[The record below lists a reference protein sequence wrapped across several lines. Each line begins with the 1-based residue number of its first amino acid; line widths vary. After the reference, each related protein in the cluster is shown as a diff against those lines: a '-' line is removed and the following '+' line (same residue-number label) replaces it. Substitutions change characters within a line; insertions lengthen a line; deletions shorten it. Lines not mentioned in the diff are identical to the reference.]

1 MIKNFFKYFAA
12 AAILCVL
19 YLFIT
24 LPTSCSKNN
33 SKQEEN
39 KEVNDDIPVSVPCD
53 NVARANELSEDIF
66 SFICLVEGG
75 VLNEKTSETY
85 HCGARW
91 TTWYGVTTTPEGKF
105 LKKGQRIT
113 KATAK
118 EWAFYHLRQQVYP
131 FLKYFS
137 HPLSDEQ
144 IIGICLFAYNVGG
157 EALTGYSADGEKIKE
172 PCEFF
177 KAVEKYEDPET
188 CVNKMTEYR
197 KSAGKRANGLLKRH
211 WVQGAAYLGILTARN
226 IGDLEPRKFYQ
237 TKNFGNYYWVD
248 KERQPQVGKDGFYK
262 LRFDDVTI
270 NNFFNMNEGVNV
282 TVNSIK

>member
-1 MIKNFFKYFAA
+1 MVKKFVNYFAA
-12 AAILCVL
+12 AVVL
-19 YLFIT
+19 FGMYLFIS
-24 LPTSCSKNN
+24 LPTSCSLN
-33 SKQEEN
+33 SEK
-39 KEVNDDIPVSVPCD
+39 KEDIEVYDSVETFD

-75 VLNEKTSETY
+75 IVNEKTGENY

-91 TTWYGVTTTPEGKF
+91 TTWYGVTTTPDGKF
-105 LKKGQRIT
+105 LKKGQRIP

-118 EWAFYHLRQQVYP
+118 AWAFEHLRKHVYP
-131 FLKYFS
+131 FLS
-137 HPLSDEQ
+137 HFTRKLTDEQ
-144 IIGICLFAYNVGG
+144 IIGVCLFIYNVGG
-157 EALTGYSADGEKIKE
+157 EALTGYSADGEKVKE

-177 KAVEKYEDPET
+177 ISVNKNEDPET

-226 IGDLEPRKFYQ
+226 ISDLEPRKFYQ

-248 KERQPQVGKDGFYK
+248 KEREPQADKYGFYR
-262 LRFDDVTI
+262 LRFDDVTV
-270 NNFFNMNEGVNV
+270 NTFFNMNEGDAV

>member
-1 MIKNFFKYFAA
+1 MTKNFFKYFAVA
-12 AAILCVL
+12 AVL
-19 YLFIT
+19 YVFYLFTT
-24 LPTSCSKNN
+24 LPTSCSLNTD
-33 SKQEEN
+33 KQDENEE
-39 KEVNDDIPVSVPCD
+39 VCDSVETFD
-53 NVARANELSEDIF
+53 NVARADSLSEDIF

-75 VLNEKTSETY
+75 VLNEKTGENY

-91 TTWYGVTTTPEGKF
+91 TTWYGVTTTPEGKL
-105 LKKGQRIT
+105 LKKGQRIS

-118 EWAFYHLRQQVYP
+118 EWAFYHLHKNVYP
-131 FLKYFS
+131 FLAYFD
-137 HPLSDEQ
+137 HKLTDEQ

-157 EALTGYSADGEKIKE
+157 EALTGYSLQGEKLKE

-177 KAVEKYEDPET
+177 IAVNNGDAPEE

-197 KSAGKRANGLLKRH
+197 RSAGKRANGLLKRH
-211 WVQGAAYLGILTARN
+211 WVQGAAYLGILTAKN
-226 IGDLEPRKFYQ
+226 IGELEPRKFYQ

-248 KERQPQVGKDGFYK
+248 KERQPLEDENGFYR
-262 LRFDDVTI
+262 LRYDDVII

>member
-1 MIKNFFKYFAA
+1 MVKKFVNYFAA
-12 AAILCVL
+12 AVVL
-19 YLFIT
+19 FGMYLFMS
-24 LPTSCSKNN
+24 LPTSCSLN
-33 SKQEEN
+33 SEK
-39 KEVNDDIPVSVPCD
+39 KEDIEVRDSVETFD

-75 VLNEKTSETY
+75 IVNEKTGENY

-91 TTWYGVTTTPEGKF
+91 TTWYGVTTTPDGKF
-105 LKKGQRIT
+105 LKKGQRIP

-118 EWAFYHLRQQVYP
+118 AWAFEHLRKHVYP
-131 FLKYFS
+131 FLS
-137 HPLSDEQ
+137 HFTRKLTDEQ
-144 IIGICLFAYNVGG
+144 IIGVCLFIYNVGG
-157 EALTGYSADGEKIKE
+157 EALTGYSADGEKVKE

-177 KAVEKYEDPET
+177 ISVNKNEDPET

-226 IGDLEPRKFYQ
+226 ISDLEPRKFYQ

-248 KERQPQVGKDGFYK
+248 KERQPQADKYGFYR
-262 LRFDDVTI
+262 LRFDDVTV
-270 NNFFNMNEGVNV
+270 NTFFNMNEGDTV

>member
-1 MIKNFFKYFAA
+1 MVKKFVNYFAA
-12 AAILCVL
+12 AVVL
-19 YLFIT
+19 FGMYLFMS
-24 LPTSCSKNN
+24 LPTSCSLN
-33 SKQEEN
+33 SEK
-39 KEVNDDIPVSVPCD
+39 KEDIEVYDSVETFD

-75 VLNEKTSETY
+75 IVNEKTGENY

-91 TTWYGVTTTPEGKF
+91 TTWYGVTTTPDGKF
-105 LKKGQRIT
+105 LKKGQRIP

-118 EWAFYHLRQQVYP
+118 AWAFEHLRKHVYP
-131 FLKYFS
+131 FLS
-137 HPLSDEQ
+137 HFTRKLTDEQ
-144 IIGICLFAYNVGG
+144 IIGVCLFIYNVGG
-157 EALTGYSADGEKIKE
+157 EALTGYSADGKKVKE

-177 KAVEKYEDPET
+177 ISVNKNEDPET

-226 IGDLEPRKFYQ
+226 ISDLEPRKFYQ

-248 KERQPQVGKDGFYK
+248 KEREPQADKYGFYR
-262 LRFDDVTI
+262 LRFDDVTV
-270 NNFFNMNEGVNV
+270 NTFFNMNEGDAV

>member
-1 MIKNFFKYFAA
+1 MTKNFFKYFAVA
-12 AAILCVL
+12 AVL
-19 YLFIT
+19 YVFYLFTT
-24 LPTSCSKNN
+24 LPTSCSLNTD
-33 SKQEEN
+33 KQENE
-39 KEVNDDIPVSVPCD
+39 EVCDSDSVETFD
-53 NVARANELSEDIF
+53 NVASADALSEDIF

-75 VLNEKTSETY
+75 VLNEKTGENY

-91 TTWYGVTTTPEGKF
+91 TTWYGVTTTPEGKL
-105 LKKGQRIT
+105 LKKGQRIP

-118 EWAFYHLRQQVYP
+118 AWAFYHLRKNVYP
-131 FLKYFS
+131 FLAYFD
-137 HPLSDEQ
+137 HKLTDEQ

-157 EALTGYSADGEKIKE
+157 EALTGYSAEGEKIKE

-177 KAVEKYEDPET
+177 IAVNNGDAPEE

-211 WVQGAAYLGILTARN
+211 WVQGAAYLGILTSNN
-226 IGDLEPRKFYQ
+226 IGELEPRKFYQ

-248 KERQPQVGKDGFYK
+248 KERQPLEDENGFYK
-262 LRFDDVTI
+262 MRYDDATVNT
-270 NNFFNMNEGVNV
+270 FFNMNEGVNV

>member
-1 MIKNFFKYFAA
+1 MTKNFFKYFAVA
-12 AAILCVL
+12 AVL
-19 YLFIT
+19 YVFYLFTT
-24 LPTSCSKNN
+24 LPTSCSLNTG
-33 SKQEEN
+33 KQENE
-39 KEVNDDIPVSVPCD
+39 EIYDSDSVETFD
-53 NVARANELSEDIF
+53 NVARADALSEDIF

-75 VLNEKTSETY
+75 VLNEKTGENY

-91 TTWYGVTTTPEGKF
+91 TTWYGVTTTPDGKF
-105 LKKGQRIT
+105 LKKGQHIP

-118 EWAFYHLRQQVYP
+118 AWAFYHLRKNVYP
-131 FLKYFS
+131 FLVYFD
-137 HPLSDEQ
+137 HKLTDEQ

-157 EALTGYSADGEKIKE
+157 EALTGYSVQGEKLKE

-177 KAVEKYEDPET
+177 IAVNNGDAPEE

-211 WVQGAAYLGILTARN
+211 WVQGAAYLGILTSNN
-226 IGDLEPRKFYQ
+226 IGELEPRKFYQ

-248 KERQPQVGKDGFYK
+248 KERQPLEDENGFYK
-262 LRFDDVTI
+262 MRYDDATVNT
-270 NNFFNMNEGVNV
+270 FFNMNEGVNV

>member
-1 MIKNFFKYFAA
+1 MTKNFFKYFAVA
-12 AAILCVL
+12 AVL
-19 YLFIT
+19 YVFYLFTT
-24 LPTSCSKNN
+24 LPTSCSLNTG
-33 SKQEEN
+33 KQENE
-39 KEVNDDIPVSVPCD
+39 EIYDSDSVETFD
-53 NVARANELSEDIF
+53 NVARADALSEDIF

-75 VLNEKTSETY
+75 ILNEKTGENY

-91 TTWYGVTTTPEGKF
+91 PTWYGVTTTPEGKL
-105 LKKGQRIT
+105 LKKGQRIP

-118 EWAFYHLRQQVYP
+118 AWAFYHLRKNVYP
-131 FLKYFS
+131 FLAYFD
-137 HPLSDEQ
+137 HKLTDEQ

-157 EALTGYSADGEKIKE
+157 EALTGYSAEGEKIKE

-177 KAVEKYEDPET
+177 IAVNNGDAPEE

-211 WVQGAAYLGILTARN
+211 WVQGAAYLGILTSNN
-226 IGDLEPRKFYQ
+226 IGELEPRKFYQ

-248 KERQPQVGKDGFYK
+248 KERQPLEDENGFYK
-262 LRFDDVTI
+262 MRYDDATVNT
-270 NNFFNMNEGVNV
+270 FFNMNEGVNV

>member
-1 MIKNFFKYFAA
+1 MVKNCFKYFAA
-12 AAILCVL
+12 ALVL
-19 YLFIT
+19 VGMYLFIT
-24 LPTSCSKNN
+24 LPTSCSLN
-33 SKQEEN
+33 SEKQED
-39 KEVNDDIPVSVPCD
+39 KEVCDSVETFD
-53 NVARANELSEDIF
+53 NVARADALSEDIF

-75 VLNEKTSETY
+75 VLKKTGENY

-91 TTWYGVTTTPEGKF
+91 TTWYGVTTTPDGKF
-105 LKKGQRIT
+105 LKKGQIIP
-113 KATAK
+113 KAQAK
-118 EWAFYHLRQQVYP
+118 AWSFEHLHKHVYP

-137 HPLSDEQ
+137 HKLSDEQ
-144 IIGICLFAYNVGG
+144 IIGICLFVYNVGG
-157 EALTGYSADGEKIKE
+157 EALTGYSADGEYVKE

-177 KAVEKYEDPET
+177 KAVNNGLAPEE

-211 WVQGAAYLGILTARN
+211 WVQGAAYLGILTANN

-248 KERQPQVGKDGFYK
+248 KERQPVADDNGFYK
-262 LRFDDVTI
+262 LRYDDATVNT
-270 NNFFNMNEGVNV
+270 FFNMNEGVDV

>member
-1 MIKNFFKYFAA
+1 MVKKFVNYFAA
-12 AAILCVL
+12 AVVL
-19 YLFIT
+19 FGMYLFMS
-24 LPTSCSKNN
+24 LPTSCSLN
-33 SKQEEN
+33 SEK
-39 KEVNDDIPVSVPCD
+39 KEDIELYDSVETFD

-75 VLNEKTSETY
+75 IVNEKTGENY

-91 TTWYGVTTTPEGKF
+91 TTWYGVTTTPDGKF
-105 LKKGQRIT
+105 LKKGQRIP

-118 EWAFYHLRQQVYP
+118 AWAFEHLRKHVYP
-131 FLKYFS
+131 FLS
-137 HPLSDEQ
+137 HFTRKLTDEQ
-144 IIGICLFAYNVGG
+144 IIGVCLFIYNVGG
-157 EALTGYSADGEKIKE
+157 EALTGYSADGEKVKE

-177 KAVEKYEDPET
+177 ISVNKNEDPET

-226 IGDLEPRKFYQ
+226 ISDLEPRKFYQ

-248 KERQPQVGKDGFYK
+248 KERQPQADKYGFYR
-262 LRFDDVTI
+262 LRFDDVTV
-270 NNFFNMNEGVNV
+270 NTFFNMNEGDAV

>member
-1 MIKNFFKYFAA
+1 MTKNFFKYFAVA
-12 AAILCVL
+12 AVL
-19 YLFIT
+19 YVFYLFTT
-24 LPTSCSKNN
+24 LPTSCSLNTN
-33 SKQEEN
+33 KQDENEEVCDSA
-39 KEVNDDIPVSVPCD
+39 EAFD
-53 NVARANELSEDIF
+53 NVARADSLSEDIF

-75 VLNEKTSETY
+75 VLNEKGENY

-91 TTWYGVTTTPEGKF
+91 TTWYGVTTTPEGKL
-105 LKKGQRIT
+105 LKKGQRIS

-118 EWAFYHLRQQVYP
+118 EWAFYHLHKNVYP
-131 FLKYFS
+131 FLAYFD
-137 HPLSDEQ
+137 HKLTDEQ

-157 EALTGYSADGEKIKE
+157 EALTGYSLQGEKLKE

-177 KAVEKYEDPET
+177 IAVNNGDAPEE

-197 KSAGKRANGLLKRH
+197 RSAGKRANGLLKRH
-211 WVQGAAYLGILTARN
+211 WVQGAAYLGILTAKN
-226 IGDLEPRKFYQ
+226 IGELEPRKFYQ

-248 KERQPQVGKDGFYK
+248 KERQPLEDENGFYR
-262 LRFDDVTI
+262 LRYDDVII

>member
-1 MIKNFFKYFAA
+1 MVKNCFKYFAA
-12 AAILCVL
+12 ALVL
-19 YLFIT
+19 VGMYLFIT
-24 LPTSCSKNN
+24 LPTSCSLN
-33 SKQEEN
+33 SEKQED
-39 KEVNDDIPVSVPCD
+39 KEVCDSVETFD
-53 NVARANELSEDIF
+53 NVARADALSEDIF

-75 VLNEKTSETY
+75 VLKKTGENY

-91 TTWYGVTTTPEGKF
+91 TTWYGVTTTPDGKF
-105 LKKGQRIT
+105 LKKGQIIP
-113 KATAK
+113 KAQAK
-118 EWAFYHLRQQVYP
+118 AWSFEHLHKHVYP

-137 HPLSDEQ
+137 HKLSDEQ
-144 IIGICLFAYNVGG
+144 IIGICLFVYNVGG
-157 EALTGYSADGEKIKE
+157 EALTGYSADGEQVKE

-177 KAVEKYEDPET
+177 KAVNNGLAPEE

-211 WVQGAAYLGILTARN
+211 WVQGAAYLGILTANN

-248 KERQPQVGKDGFYK
+248 KERQPVADENGFYK
-262 LRFDDVTI
+262 LRYDDATVNT
-270 NNFFNMNEGVNV
+270 FFNMNEGVDV

>member
-1 MIKNFFKYFAA
+1 MVKKFVNYFAA
-12 AAILCVL
+12 AVVL
-19 YLFIT
+19 FGMYLFMS
-24 LPTSCSKNN
+24 LPTSCSLN
-33 SKQEEN
+33 SEK
-39 KEVNDDIPVSVPCD
+39 KEDIELYDSVETFD

-75 VLNEKTSETY
+75 IVNEKTGENY

-91 TTWYGVTTTPEGKF
+91 TTWYGVTTTPDGKL
-105 LKKGQRIT
+105 LKKGQRIS

-118 EWAFYHLRQQVYP
+118 EWAFYHLRKNVYP
-131 FLKYFS
+131 FLAYFD
-137 HPLSDEQ
+137 HKLTDEQ

-157 EALTGYSADGEKIKE
+157 EALTGYSAEGEKIKE

-177 KAVEKYEDPET
+177 IAVNNGDAPEE

-226 IGDLEPRKFYQ
+226 ISDLEPRKFYQ

-248 KERQPQVGKDGFYK
+248 KEREPQADKYGFYR
-262 LRFDDVTI
+262 LRFDDVTV
-270 NNFFNMNEGVNV
+270 NTFFNMNEGDTV

>member
-1 MIKNFFKYFAA
+1 MTKNFFKYFA
-12 AAILCVL
+12 
-19 YLFIT
+19 
-24 LPTSCSKNN
+24 
-33 SKQEEN
+33 
-39 KEVNDDIPVSVPCD
+39 EVCDSAEAFD
-53 NVARANELSEDIF
+53 NVARADSLSEDIF

-75 VLNEKTSETY
+75 VLNEKGENY

-91 TTWYGVTTTPEGKF
+91 TTWYGVTTTPEGKL
-105 LKKGQRIT
+105 LKKGQRIS

-118 EWAFYHLRQQVYP
+118 EWAFYHLHKNVYP
-131 FLKYFS
+131 FLAYFD
-137 HPLSDEQ
+137 HKLTDEQ

-157 EALTGYSADGEKIKE
+157 EALTGYSLQGEKLKE

-177 KAVEKYEDPET
+177 IAVNNGDAPEE

-197 KSAGKRANGLLKRH
+197 RSAGKRANGLLKRH
-211 WVQGAAYLGILTARN
+211 WVQGAAYLGILTAKN
-226 IGDLEPRKFYQ
+226 IGELEPRKFYQ

-248 KERQPQVGKDGFYK
+248 KERQPLEDENGFYR
-262 LRFDDVTI
+262 LRYDDVII

>member
-1 MIKNFFKYFAA
+1 MKNYFAA
-12 AAILCVL
+12 VL
-19 YLFIT
+19 VFVGMYLFMS
-24 LPTSCSKNN
+24 LPTSCSLNTD
-33 SKQEEN
+33 KQDENEE
-39 KEVNDDIPVSVPCD
+39 VCDSVETFD
-53 NVARANELSEDIF
+53 NVARADSLSEDIF

-75 VLNEKTSETY
+75 VLNEKTGENY

-91 TTWYGVTTTPEGKF
+91 TTWYGVTTTPEGKL
-105 LKKGQRIT
+105 LKKGQRIP

-118 EWAFYHLRQQVYP
+118 AWSFEHLRKNVYP
-131 FLKYFS
+131 FLVYFK
-137 HPLSDEQ
+137 HKLTDEQ
-144 IIGICLFAYNVGG
+144 IIGICLFVYNVGG
-157 EALTGYSADGEKIKE
+157 EALTGYSVQGEKLKE

-177 KAVEKYEDPET
+177 IAVNNGDAPEE

-248 KERQPQVGKDGFYK
+248 KERQPIADENGFYK
-262 LRFDDVTI
+262 MRYDDATVNT
-270 NNFFNMNEGVNV
+270 FFNMNEGVNV

>member
-1 MIKNFFKYFAA
+1 MTKNFFKYFAVA
-12 AAILCVL
+12 AVL
-19 YLFIT
+19 YVFYLFTT
-24 LPTSCSKNN
+24 LPTSCSLNT
-33 SKQEEN
+33 KQDENEEVCDSA
-39 KEVNDDIPVSVPCD
+39 EAFD
-53 NVARANELSEDIF
+53 NVARADSLSEDIF

-75 VLNEKTSETY
+75 ILNEKTGENY

-91 TTWYGVTTTPEGKF
+91 TTWYGVTTTPEGKL
-105 LKKGQRIT
+105 LKKGQRIS

-118 EWAFYHLRQQVYP
+118 EWAFYHLHKNVYP
-131 FLKYFS
+131 FLAYFD
-137 HPLSDEQ
+137 HKLTDEQ

-157 EALTGYSADGEKIKE
+157 EALTGYSLQGEKLKE

-177 KAVEKYEDPET
+177 IAVNNGDAPEE

-211 WVQGAAYLGILTARN
+211 WVQGAAYLGILTSNN
-226 IGDLEPRKFYQ
+226 IGELEPRKFYQ

-248 KERQPQVGKDGFYK
+248 KERQPLEDENGFYK
-262 LRFDDVTI
+262 MRYDDATVNT
-270 NNFFNMNEGVNV
+270 FFNMNEGVNV

>member
-1 MIKNFFKYFAA
+1 MAKNFFKYFAVA
-12 AAILCVL
+12 AVL
-19 YLFIT
+19 YVFYLFTT
-24 LPTSCSKNN
+24 LPTSCSLNTG
-33 SKQEEN
+33 KQENE
-39 KEVNDDIPVSVPCD
+39 EIYDSDSVETFD
-53 NVARANELSEDIF
+53 NVARADALSEDIF

-75 VLNEKTSETY
+75 VLNEKTGENY

-91 TTWYGVTTTPEGKF
+91 TTWYGVTTTPDGKF
-105 LKKGQRIT
+105 LKKGQRIP

-118 EWAFYHLRQQVYP
+118 AWAFYHLRKNVYP
-131 FLKYFS
+131 FLVYFD
-137 HPLSDEQ
+137 HKLTDEQ

-157 EALTGYSADGEKIKE
+157 EALTGYSAEGEKIKE

-177 KAVEKYEDPET
+177 IAVNNGDAPEE

-211 WVQGAAYLGILTARN
+211 WVQGAAYLGILTSNN
-226 IGDLEPRKFYQ
+226 IGELEPRKFYQ

-248 KERQPQVGKDGFYK
+248 KERQPLEDENGFYK
-262 LRFDDVTI
+262 MRYDDVTV
-270 NNFFNMNEGVNV
+270 NTFFNMNEGVNV

>member
-1 MIKNFFKYFAA
+1 MVKKFVNYFAA
-12 AAILCVL
+12 AVVL
-19 YLFIT
+19 FGMYLFMS
-24 LPTSCSKNN
+24 LPTSCSLN
-33 SKQEEN
+33 SEK
-39 KEVNDDIPVSVPCD
+39 KEDIELNDSVETFD

-75 VLNEKTSETY
+75 IVNEKTGENY

-91 TTWYGVTTTPEGKF
+91 TTWYGVTTTPDGKF
-105 LKKGQRIT
+105 LKKGQRIP

-118 EWAFYHLRQQVYP
+118 AWAFEHLRKHVYP
-131 FLKYFS
+131 FLS
-137 HPLSDEQ
+137 HFTRKLTDEQ
-144 IIGICLFAYNVGG
+144 IIGVCLFIYNVGG
-157 EALTGYSADGEKIKE
+157 EALTGYSADGEKVKE

-177 KAVEKYEDPET
+177 ISVNKNEDPET

-226 IGDLEPRKFYQ
+226 ISDLEPRKFYQ

-248 KERQPQVGKDGFYK
+248 KEREPQADKYGFYR
-262 LRFDDVTI
+262 LRFDDVTV
-270 NNFFNMNEGVNV
+270 NTFFNMNEGDAV

>member
-1 MIKNFFKYFAA
+1 MTKNFFKYFAVA
-12 AAILCVL
+12 AVL
-19 YLFIT
+19 YVFYLFTT
-24 LPTSCSKNN
+24 LPTSCSLNTG
-33 SKQEEN
+33 KQENE
-39 KEVNDDIPVSVPCD
+39 EVCDSDSVETFD
-53 NVARANELSEDIF
+53 NVARADALSEDIF

-75 VLNEKTSETY
+75 VLNEKTGENY

-91 TTWYGVTTTPEGKF
+91 TTWYGVTTTPDGKL
-105 LKKGQRIT
+105 LKKGQRIP

-118 EWAFYHLRQQVYP
+118 AWAFYHLRKNVYP
-131 FLKYFS
+131 FLAYFD
-137 HPLSDEQ
+137 HKLTDEQ

-157 EALTGYSADGEKIKE
+157 EALTGYSAEGEKIKE

-177 KAVEKYEDPET
+177 IAVNNGDAPEE

-211 WVQGAAYLGILTARN
+211 WVQGAAYLGILTSNN
-226 IGDLEPRKFYQ
+226 IGELEPRKFYQ

-248 KERQPQVGKDGFYK
+248 KERQPLEDENGFYK
-262 LRFDDVTI
+262 MRYDDFII
-270 NNFFNMNEGVNV
+270 NNFFNMNEGKDV

>member
-1 MIKNFFKYFAA
+1 MTKNFFKYFAVA
-12 AAILCVL
+12 AVL
-19 YLFIT
+19 YVFYLFTT
-24 LPTSCSKNN
+24 LPTSCSLNTG
-33 SKQEEN
+33 KQENE
-39 KEVNDDIPVSVPCD
+39 EIYDSDSVETFD
-53 NVARANELSEDIF
+53 NVARADALSEDIF

-75 VLNEKTSETY
+75 VLNEKTGENY

-91 TTWYGVTTTPEGKF
+91 TTWYGVTTTPEGKL
-105 LKKGQRIT
+105 LKKGQRIP

-118 EWAFYHLRQQVYP
+118 AWAFYHLRKNVYP
-131 FLKYFS
+131 FLVYFD
-137 HPLSDEQ
+137 HKLTDEQ

-157 EALTGYSADGEKIKE
+157 EALTGYSAEGEKIKE

-177 KAVEKYEDPET
+177 IAVNNGDAPEE

-211 WVQGAAYLGILTARN
+211 WVQGAAYLGILTSNN
-226 IGDLEPRKFYQ
+226 IGELEPRKFYQ

-248 KERQPQVGKDGFYK
+248 KERQPLEDENGFYK
-262 LRFDDVTI
+262 MRYDDATVNT
-270 NNFFNMNEGVNV
+270 FFNMNEGVNV

>member
-1 MIKNFFKYFAA
+1 MVKKFVNYFAA
-12 AAILCVL
+12 AVVL
-19 YLFIT
+19 FGMYLFMS
-24 LPTSCSKNN
+24 LPTSCSLN
-33 SKQEEN
+33 SEK
-39 KEVNDDIPVSVPCD
+39 KEDIEIYDSVETFD

-75 VLNEKTSETY
+75 IVNEKTGENY

-91 TTWYGVTTTPEGKF
+91 TTWYGVTTTPDGKF
-105 LKKGQRIT
+105 LKKGQRIS

-118 EWAFYHLRQQVYP
+118 EWAFYHLRKNVYP
-131 FLKYFS
+131 FLAYFD
-137 HPLSDEQ
+137 HKLTDEQ

-157 EALTGYSADGEKIKE
+157 EALTGYSAEGEKIKE

-177 KAVEKYEDPET
+177 IAVNNGDAPEE

-226 IGDLEPRKFYQ
+226 ISDLEPRKFYQ

-248 KERQPQVGKDGFYK
+248 KEREPQADKYGFYR
-262 LRFDDVTI
+262 LRFDDVTV
-270 NNFFNMNEGVNV
+270 NTFFNMNEGDAV

>member
-1 MIKNFFKYFAA
+1 MTKNFFKYFAVA
-12 AAILCVL
+12 AVL
-19 YLFIT
+19 YVFYLFTT
-24 LPTSCSKNN
+24 LPTSCSLNTG
-33 SKQEEN
+33 KQENE
-39 KEVNDDIPVSVPCD
+39 EVCDSDSVETFD
-53 NVARANELSEDIF
+53 NVARADALSEDIF

-75 VLNEKTSETY
+75 VLNEKTGENY

-91 TTWYGVTTTPEGKF
+91 TTWYGVTTTPDGKL
-105 LKKGQRIT
+105 LKKGQRIP

-118 EWAFYHLRQQVYP
+118 AWAFYHLRKNVYP
-131 FLKYFS
+131 FLAYFD
-137 HPLSDEQ
+137 HKLTDEQ

-157 EALTGYSADGEKIKE
+157 EALTGYSAEGEKIKE

-177 KAVEKYEDPET
+177 IAVNNGDAPEE

-211 WVQGAAYLGILTARN
+211 WVQGAAYLGILTSNN
-226 IGDLEPRKFYQ
+226 IGELEPRKFYQ

-248 KERQPQVGKDGFYK
+248 KERQPLEDENGFYK
-262 LRFDDVTI
+262 MRYDDATVNT
-270 NNFFNMNEGVNV
+270 FFNMNEGVNV

>member
-1 MIKNFFKYFAA
+1 MVKKFVNYFAA
-12 AAILCVL
+12 AVVL
-19 YLFIT
+19 FGMYLFMS
-24 LPTSCSKNN
+24 LPTSCSLN
-33 SKQEEN
+33 SEK
-39 KEVNDDIPVSVPCD
+39 KEDIELYDSVETFD

-75 VLNEKTSETY
+75 IVNEKTGENY

-91 TTWYGVTTTPEGKF
+91 TTWYGVTTTPDGKF
-105 LKKGQRIT
+105 LKKGQRIS

-118 EWAFYHLRQQVYP
+118 EWAFYHLRKNVYP
-131 FLKYFS
+131 FLAYFD
-137 HPLSDEQ
+137 HKLTDEQ

-157 EALTGYSADGEKIKE
+157 EALTGYSAEGEKIKE

-177 KAVEKYEDPET
+177 IAVNNGDAPEE

-226 IGDLEPRKFYQ
+226 ISDLEPRKFYQ

-248 KERQPQVGKDGFYK
+248 KEREPQADKYGFYR
-262 LRFDDVTI
+262 LRFDDVTV
-270 NNFFNMNEGVNV
+270 NTFFNMNEGDAV

>member
-1 MIKNFFKYFAA
+1 MVKKFVNYFAA
-12 AAILCVL
+12 AVVL
-19 YLFIT
+19 FGMYLFMS
-24 LPTSCSKNN
+24 LPTSCSLNTD
-33 SKQEEN
+33 KQDEN
-39 KEVNDDIPVSVPCD
+39 EVVRDSVETFD

-75 VLNEKTSETY
+75 IVNEKTGENY

-91 TTWYGVTTTPEGKF
+91 TTWYGVTTTPDGKF
-105 LKKGQRIT
+105 LKKGQRIP

-118 EWAFYHLRQQVYP
+118 AWAFEHLRKHVYP
-131 FLKYFS
+131 FLS
-137 HPLSDEQ
+137 HFTRKLTDEQ
-144 IIGICLFAYNVGG
+144 IIGVCLFIYNVGG
-157 EALTGYSADGEKIKE
+157 EALTGYSADGEKVKE

-177 KAVEKYEDPET
+177 ISVNKNEDPET

-226 IGDLEPRKFYQ
+226 ISDLEPRKFYQ

-248 KERQPQVGKDGFYK
+248 KEREPQADKYGFYR
-262 LRFDDVTI
+262 LRFDDVTV
-270 NNFFNMNEGVNV
+270 NTFFNMNEGDAV

>member
-1 MIKNFFKYFAA
+1 MTKNFFKYFAVA
-12 AAILCVL
+12 AVL
-19 YLFIT
+19 YVFYLFTT
-24 LPTSCSKNN
+24 LPTSCSLNTG
-33 SKQEEN
+33 KQENE
-39 KEVNDDIPVSVPCD
+39 EIYDSDSVETFD
-53 NVARANELSEDIF
+53 NVARADALSEDIF

-75 VLNEKTSETY
+75 ILNEKTGENY

-91 TTWYGVTTTPEGKF
+91 TTWYGVTTTPEGKL
-105 LKKGQRIT
+105 LKKGQRIP

-118 EWAFYHLRQQVYP
+118 AWAFYHLRKNVYP
-131 FLKYFS
+131 FLAYFD
-137 HPLSDEQ
+137 HKLTDEQ

-157 EALTGYSADGEKIKE
+157 EALTGYSAEGEKIKE

-177 KAVEKYEDPET
+177 IAVNNGDAPEE

-211 WVQGAAYLGILTARN
+211 WVQGAAYLGILTSNN
-226 IGDLEPRKFYQ
+226 IGELEPRKFYQ

-248 KERQPQVGKDGFYK
+248 KERQPLEDENGFYK
-262 LRFDDVTI
+262 MRYDDATVNT
-270 NNFFNMNEGVNV
+270 FFNMNEGVNV

>member
-1 MIKNFFKYFAA
+1 MTKNFFKYFAVA
-12 AAILCVL
+12 AVL
-19 YLFIT
+19 YVFYLFTT
-24 LPTSCSKNN
+24 LPTSCSLNTD
-33 SKQEEN
+33 KQENE
-39 KEVNDDIPVSVPCD
+39 EVYDSVETFD
-53 NVARANELSEDIF
+53 NVARADALSEDIF

-75 VLNEKTSETY
+75 VLNEKTGENY

-91 TTWYGVTTTPEGKF
+91 TTWYGVTTTPEGKL
-105 LKKGQRIT
+105 LKKGQRIP

-118 EWAFYHLRQQVYP
+118 AWAFYHLRKNVYP
-131 FLKYFS
+131 FLVYFD
-137 HPLSDEQ
+137 HKLTDEQ

-157 EALTGYSADGEKIKE
+157 EALTGYSAEGEKIKE

-177 KAVEKYEDPET
+177 IAVNNGDAPEE

-211 WVQGAAYLGILTARN
+211 WVQGAAYLGILTSNN
-226 IGDLEPRKFYQ
+226 IGELEPRKFYQ

-248 KERQPQVGKDGFYK
+248 KERQPLEDENGFYK
-262 LRFDDVTI
+262 MRYDDATVNT
-270 NNFFNMNEGVNV
+270 FFNMNEGVNV

>member
-1 MIKNFFKYFAA
+1 MVKNCFKYFAA
-12 AAILCVL
+12 ALVL
-19 YLFIT
+19 VGMYLFIT
-24 LPTSCSKNN
+24 LPTSCSLN
-33 SKQEEN
+33 SEKQED
-39 KEVNDDIPVSVPCD
+39 KEVCDSVETFD
-53 NVARANELSEDIF
+53 NVARADALSEDIF

-75 VLNEKTSETY
+75 VLKKTGENY

-91 TTWYGVTTTPEGKF
+91 TTWYGVTTTPDGKF
-105 LKKGQRIT
+105 LKKGQIIP
-113 KATAK
+113 KAQAK
-118 EWAFYHLRQQVYP
+118 AWSFEHLHKHVYP

-137 HPLSDEQ
+137 HKLSDEQ
-144 IIGICLFAYNVGG
+144 IIGICLFVYNVGG
-157 EALTGYSADGEKIKE
+157 EALTGYSADGEHVKE

-177 KAVEKYEDPET
+177 KAVNNGLAPEE

-211 WVQGAAYLGILTARN
+211 WVQGAAYLGILTANN

-248 KERQPQVGKDGFYK
+248 KERQPVADENGFYK
-262 LRFDDVTI
+262 LRYDDATVNT
-270 NNFFNMNEGVNV
+270 FFNMNEGNDV

>member
-1 MIKNFFKYFAA
+1 MVKNCFKYFAA
-12 AAILCVL
+12 ALVL
-19 YLFIT
+19 VGMYLFIT
-24 LPTSCSKNN
+24 LPTSCSLN
-33 SKQEEN
+33 SEKQED
-39 KEVNDDIPVSVPCD
+39 KEVYDSVETFD
-53 NVARANELSEDIF
+53 NVARADALSEDIF

-75 VLNEKTSETY
+75 VLKKTGENY

-91 TTWYGVTTTPEGKF
+91 TTWYGVTTTPDGKF
-105 LKKGQRIT
+105 LKKGQIIP
-113 KATAK
+113 KAQAK
-118 EWAFYHLRQQVYP
+118 AWSFEHLHKHVYP

-137 HPLSDEQ
+137 HKLSDEQ
-144 IIGICLFAYNVGG
+144 IIGICLFVYNVGG
-157 EALTGYSADGEKIKE
+157 EALTGYSADGEYVKE

-177 KAVEKYEDPET
+177 KAVNNGLAPEE

-211 WVQGAAYLGILTARN
+211 WVQGAAYLGILTANN

-248 KERQPQVGKDGFYK
+248 KERQPVADENGFYK
-262 LRFDDVTI
+262 LRYDDVII
-270 NNFFNMNEGVNV
+270 NNFFNMNEGVDV